1 MFREDVDE
9 KLVKLYSNILQFQA
23 QAASQFDHNSF
34 IRALR
39 NGAKLDDWQALL
51 DNIDASDH
59 ECLKLMGV
67 LGLDSSDRS
76 FSQVQQSFSR
86 VQHRL
91 DEVYA
96 LLERSH
102 QRNPNNP
109 NLYYLIEDIDTV
121 SY

>member
-76 FSQVQQSFSR
+76 FSR

>member
-51 DNIDASDH
+51 DNIDASDY

>member
-51 DNIDASDH
+51 DNIDASDY

-102 QRNPNNP
+102 QRNPN
-109 NLYYLIEDIDTV
+109 LYYLIEDIDTV